1 MPIHPER
8 ARQPAISALLSVRG
22 GAAAIKFY
30 KVAFGATEH
39 SRIVDPSGA
48 VVAKLSIGHAE
59 FWLADEAV
67 EYDNFSPESLGG
79 STVRL
84 ILTVEDPD
92 AVFDQAISA
101 GATAVSQV
109 TDQSYGWRIGRLTD
123 PFGHSWEIGKPL
135 TE

>member
-1 MPIHPER
+1 M
-8 ARQPAISALLSVRG
+8 RG
-22 GAAAIKFY
+22 GAEAIEFY
-30 KVAFGATEH
+30 KAAFDALVV
-39 SRIVDPSGA
+39 SRIEDPDGA

-67 EYDNFSPESLGG
+67 EYGNFSPESLGG

-101 GATAVSQV
+101 GATVVSQV

-123 PFGHSWEIGKPL
+123 PFGHPWEIGKPL
-135 TE
+135 VE